1 MLAGHFAVGYALKPV
16 EKSVPLWVLLVA
28 VQFVDIFAQI
38 FIFLG
43 WENMSIPE
51 NATKIT
57 DIAIFNPYTHSL
69 ISVPF
74 WCLLFVGIFALFRP
88 VNLRIAGVLV
98 IAVASHWVLDFVVH
112 VPDLPLSFSPEKT
125 FGLGLWNYPLLS
137 AALETL
143 LLLAG
148 IALCLRVVEF
158 GGMVNKLL
166 FWLLCILLLL
176 LALLGSHTAPPSTI
190 GEAVVKGLM
199 LYTIVPVFAYFS
211 ERRIRNKLR

>member
-1 MLAGHFAVGYALKPV
+1 MLAGHFAVGYALKAV
-16 EKSVPLWVLLVA
+16 EKTVPLWVLLVA

-43 WENMSIPE
+43 LERMFIPE

-57 DIAIFNPYTHSL
+57 DIVIFNPYTHSL

-74 WCLLFVGIFALFRP
+74 WSLLFVAIFALFRP
-88 VNLRIAGVLV
+88 VNLRIAAVLI
-98 IAVASHWVLDFVVH
+98 IAVASHWILDFVVH
-112 VPDLPLSFSPEKT
+112 VPDLPLSFSPEEK

-137 AALETL
+137 AALETV

-148 IALCLRVVEF
+148 IALCLKVVEF
-158 GGMVNKLL
+158 GGLINKLL
-166 FWLLCILLLL
+166 FWLLCTLLLL
-176 LALLGSHTAPPSTI
+176 LALFGSHTQPPSTI

-199 LYTIVPVFAYFS
+199 LYTIVPAFAYFS
-211 ERRIRNKLR
+211 EKRIRKNSV

>member
-1 MLAGHFAVGYALKPV
+1 MLAGHFAVGYALKSV
-16 EKSVPLWVLLVA
+16 EKTVPLWVLLIA

-38 FIFLG
+38 FIFMGL
-43 WENMSIPE
+43 ENMFIPE

-57 DIAIFNPYTHSL
+57 DIVIFNPYTHSL

-74 WCLLFVGIFALFRP
+74 WCLLFVAIFALFRP
-88 VNLRIAGVLV
+88 VNLRIAVVLV
-98 IAVASHWVLDFVVH
+98 IAVASHWILDFVVH

-137 AALETL
+137 AALETV

-148 IALCLRVVEF
+148 IAICLKVVEL
-158 GGMVNKLL
+158 GGLINKLL
-166 FWLLCILLLL
+166 FWLLCTLLLL
-176 LALLGSHTAPPSTI
+176 LALFGSHSQPPGTI

-199 LYTIVPVFAYFS
+199 LYTIVPAFAYFS
-211 ERRIRNKLR
+211 EKRIRKNGI